1 MPQQYSQ
8 TMRAF
13 AAERPRRAMLAWLV
27 AGVLA
32 AAWLIW
38 FAAADVTVRAASEH
52 ARLEVAVAP
61 SGIDTMVAGEV
72 MSNALVLG
80 REVKKGEV
88 LLEIDARRETL
99 LLQQEK
105 SQLAAAR
112 AKRSALAAEI
122 ATRRD
127 ALRDAQSA
135 AADGLDAARARAR
148 EAHAAATLAADD
160 EARIR
165 TLAAKGV
172 APRVGV
178 KKAAAEHQKQAAAA
192 AALDADI
199 RRIDG
204 EAKAEAN
211 AARADVERLNV
222 EASDLAGEIAASEA
236 TIERLSIE
244 IARHV
249 LRAPVDGRL
258 ADVAS
263 LHAGSHV
270 NEGQRLALV
279 VPAGRVQ
286 VIADFAPSPVL
297 GRVQPG
303 QRAELHLDGFPWSQY
318 GVLAATVRRV
328 DSEVHDRLIR
338 VELDLDAADAAR
350 PIVQHGLPGSVSV
363 AVEQTT
369 PAVLL
374 LRAAGMV
381 LAPAATSAA
390 ATGVAE

>member
-13 AAERPRRAMLAWLV
+13 AAERPRRAMLTWLV
-27 AGVLA
+27 AGILA

-38 FAAADVTVRAASEH
+38 FVAADVTVRAASEQ

-99 LLQQEK
+99 LRQQEK

-127 ALRDAQSA
+127 GLRDAQAA

-148 EAHAAATLAADD
+148 EAHAAAALAADD

-211 AARADVERLNV
+211 AARADIERLNV

-263 LHAGSHV
+263 LHTGSHV

-297 GRVQPG
+297 GRVHPG

-374 LRAAGMV
+374 LRAAGVV

-390 ATGVAE
+390 AIGVAE